1 MPEANVDAALLEL
14 IVCPS
19 CHAALSVEGSELAC
33 TGCDLV
39 YPIVDGIPVLLIDR
53 AHRAGEQ
60 DT

>member
-1 MPEANVDAALLEL
+1 MPEASLDAALLEL

-19 CHAALSVEGSELAC
+19 CHATLSVAESELAC

-53 AHRAGEQ
+53 ARRAGQE
-60 DT
+60 T